1 MLYEDEALLVFLDT
15 DARFKPLPEET
26 FIWAITKTD
35 SRWVRSGLGHQSFAK
50 ARGSAPVRPR

>member
-15 DARFKPLPEET
+15 DERFKPLPEET

-35 SRWVRSGLGHQSFAK
+35 SRTCTDRS
-50 ARGSAPVRPR
+50 RGELNNHFS